1 MLVNQASST
10 PPTTAASSNQ
20 MMPDGA
26 GRLSTSF
33 GQSRGLQM
41 AWRRLPVFR
50 SDIERRFARRENIRR
65 KTMKTTRNWKMVG
78 GWVLHGLIAGIMILA
93 GSAKV
98 LGFFPPEEVA
108 KLGLSL
114 PIQVIGAGELA
125 SAILLLIPRT
135 SSLGLLLTSGFWGG
149 AICLHMS
156 KGEPFVLQSAL
167 LLFTWVGGYL
177 RVPGAF
183 GSFTAQGQ
191 SKQEHARAEEAL
203 TV

>member
-1 MLVNQASST
+1 MKAS
-10 PPTTAASSNQ
+10 
-20 MMPDGA
+20 
-26 GRLSTSF
+26 
-33 GQSRGLQM
+33 
-41 AWRRLPVFR
+41 W
-50 SDIERRFARRENIRR
+50 
-65 KTMKTTRNWKMVG
+65 NWKTIA

-98 LGFFPPEEVA
+98 FGFFPAEEVA

-114 PIQVIGAGELA
+114 PIQVIGASELA

-156 KGEPFVLQSAL
+156 KGELFVLQSAL

-183 GSFTAQGQ
+183 GSFTIR
-191 SKQEHARAEEAL
+191 SEPKQVHNDAVEAL

>member
-1 MLVNQASST
+1 
-10 PPTTAASSNQ
+10 
-20 MMPDGA
+20 
-26 GRLSTSF
+26 
-33 GQSRGLQM
+33 
-41 AWRRLPVFR
+41 
-50 SDIERRFARRENIRR
+50 
-65 KTMKTTRNWKMVG
+65 MKTNGNWRKIG
-78 GWVLHGLIAGIMILA
+78 GRVLHGLVAGIMILA

-125 SAILLLIPRT
+125 SAVLLLIPRT

-156 KGEPFVLQSAL
+156 KAEPFAIQSVFL
-167 LLFTWVGGYL
+167 LITWGGGYL

-183 GSFTAQGQ
+183 GSFTVRSESIPG
-191 SKQEHARAEEAL
+191 RADATEAL
-203 TV
+203 GV

>member
-1 MLVNQASST
+1 
-10 PPTTAASSNQ
+10 
-20 MMPDGA
+20 
-26 GRLSTSF
+26 
-33 GQSRGLQM
+33 
-41 AWRRLPVFR
+41 
-50 SDIERRFARRENIRR
+50 
-65 KTMKTTRNWKMVG
+65 
-78 GWVLHGLIAGIMILA
+78 MILA

-98 LGFFPPEEVA
+98 FGLFPPEEVA

-114 PIQVIGAGELA
+114 PIQMIGAGELA

-149 AICLHMS
+149 AICLHVS
-156 KGEPFVLQSAL
+156 KGEPFVFQSAL

-183 GSFTAQGQ
+183 GSFTAQSQ
-191 SKQEHARAEEAL
+191 SKQEHAHAVEAL

>member
-1 MLVNQASST
+1 
-10 PPTTAASSNQ
+10 
-20 MMPDGA
+20 
-26 GRLSTSF
+26 
-33 GQSRGLQM
+33 
-41 AWRRLPVFR
+41 
-50 SDIERRFARRENIRR
+50 
-65 KTMKTTRNWKMVG
+65 MKTNRNWQKIG
-78 GWVLHGLIAGIMILA
+78 GWVVHGLIAGVMILA

-98 LGFFPPEEVA
+98 FGLFPPEEVA

-114 PIQVIGAGELA
+114 PIHVIGAGELA

-156 KGEPFVLQSAL
+156 KGEPFVFQSAL

-183 GSFTAQGQ
+183 GSFTAQSQ
-191 SKQEHARAEEAL
+191 SKQEHAGVVEAL

>member
-1 MLVNQASST
+1 MRA
-10 PPTTAASSNQ
+10 
-20 MMPDGA
+20 
-26 GRLSTSF
+26 
-33 GQSRGLQM
+33 
-41 AWRRLPVFR
+41 
-50 SDIERRFARRENIRR
+50 
-65 KTMKTTRNWKMVG
+65 TRNWKMIG
-78 GWVLHGLIAGIMILA
+78 GWVLHGLIAGMMMLA

-98 LGFFPPEEVA
+98 LGLFPPEEVA

-183 GSFTAQGQ
+183 DSFTIR
-191 SKQEHARAEEAL
+191 SEPKQVHNDAVGTL
-203 TV
+203 TD